1 MNSLIEKEINTCNA
15 ERNYIY
21 DELEL
26 DKIRFATQIQ
36 RRLGEIE
43 QNLRC
48 QENAKKDRRFARQ
61 VKLRRFK
68 EKIKN
73 IFLN

>member
-1 MNSLIEKEINTCNA
+1 MNSLIDIA
-15 ERNYIY
+15 ELRELMSY

-48 QENAKKDRRFARQ
+48 QENVKKDRRFARQ

-73 IFLN
+73 IFFN

>member
-15 ERNYIY
+15 ERNCIY
-21 DELEL
+21 DELEM

-36 RRLGEIE
+36 LLLGEIE

-48 QENAKKDRRFARQ
+48 QENVKKDRRFARQ

>member
-15 ERNYIY
+15 ERNSIY

-48 QENAKKDRRFARQ
+48 QENVKKDRRFARQ

-73 IFLN
+73 IFFN